1 MLIIFTL
8 KLQKVKQA
16 SLEFFV
22 SLLARK
28 HLSFLMW
35 QEYKPN
41 GEGGSDSEETKAQ
54 EYIFVFLQTVIPHIL
69 SSVYSCH

>member
-16 SLEFFV
+16 SLESFV

-28 HLSFLMW
+28 HLSFL
-35 QEYKPN
+35 N
-41 GEGGSDSEETKAQ
+41 VAR
-54 EYIFVFLQTVIPHIL
+54 V
-69 SSVYSCH
+69 